1 MRRRPFISLAG
12 ASLLAAP
19 LPANAQKTAN
29 ATVGLLTTATLDAA
43 GLGAVKKGLG
53 ERGYVEGRNV
63 TFIARA
69 AEGKY
74 DRLPALAAELVA
86 ANVSIIL
93 GIGGPFPARAA
104 KAITTTLPIV
114 FAFGGDPVAEGL
126 VASINR
132 PGGNVTGATFLGVTL
147 AGKRI
152 QILRDLLPRV
162 ADVAFLVNPKSSL
175 TPPQLKDAEAAA
187 KSLDVRLHI
196 FNASTAEEIDAAF
209 DAMVRAKVDAHML
222 GTDPS
227 FGLVHTKQIVALA
240 ARTRLPTIYP
250 TRIEADNGGLI
261 SYGAS
266 FYDTIRQA
274 AGYVGRI
281 LDGEKPA
288 DLPVLQ
294 PTTFELVI
302 NVKTA
307 KALGIA
313 VPASLLAEADQVIE

>member
-1 MRRRPFISLAG
+1 MRRRPFLQLAS
-12 ASLLAAP
+12 ASVLATP
-19 LPANAQKTAN
+19 LVARAQKAAN

-43 GLGAVKKGLG
+43 GLAAVKKGLG
-53 ERGYVEGRNV
+53 ERGYTEGRNV

-74 DRLPALAAELVA
+74 ERLPALAAELVA
-86 ANVSIIL
+86 ANVSVIL
-93 GIGGPFPARAA
+93 GIGGPFPTRAA

-114 FAFGGDPVAEGL
+114 FAYGGDPVADGL
-126 VASINR
+126 VASISR
-132 PGGNVTGATFLGVTL
+132 PGANVTGATFLGVTL

-162 ADVAFLVNPKSSL
+162 ADIAFLVNPTSSL
-175 TPPQLKDAEAAA
+175 TPPQLRDAEAAA
-187 KSLDVRLHI
+187 KSLNVGLHI
-196 FNASTAEEIDAAF
+196 FNASSAEEIDAAF

-222 GTDPS
+222 GTDPA
-227 FGLVHTKQIVALA
+227 FGLVHTKRIIALA

-250 TRIEADNGGLI
+250 TRIEADDGGLI

-274 AGYVGRI
+274 AVYAGRI

-302 NVKTA
+302 NAKTA
-307 KALGIA
+307 KALGLT
-313 VPASLLAEADQVIE
+313 VPPSLLTVADEIIE

>member
-19 LPANAQKTAN
+19 LPANAQKAAN

-43 GLGAVKKGLG
+43 GLAAIRKGLG

-69 AEGKY
+69 AGGNYE
-74 DRLPALAAELVA
+74 RLPTLAAELVA
-86 ANVSIIL
+86 ANVSAIL
-93 GIGGPFPARAA
+93 GVGGPFPARAA
-104 KAITTTLPIV
+104 KAITTTIPIV
-114 FAFGGDPVAEGL
+114 FAYGGDPVADGL

-187 KSLDVRLHI
+187 KSLNVRLHI

-209 DAMVRAKVDAHML
+209 DAMVSAKVDAHML

-227 FGLVHTKQIVALA
+227 FGLVHTKRIIALA
-240 ARTRLPTIYP
+240 ARTGIPTIYP
-250 TRIEADNGGLI
+250 TRIEADDGGLI

-288 DLPVLQ
+288 DLPALQ

-302 NVKTA
+302 NLKTA
-307 KALGIA
+307 KTLGLT
-313 VPASLLAEADQVIE
+313 VPPSLLAVADQLIE